1 MLFTSLIAVFIFC
14 LTHIFVT
21 KLKLSAIPR
30 SKWLSIAGGIS
41 VTYIF
46 LQSFPELQEFQ
57 REITHEDIHSLPGI
71 DNLEIYFIALLGL
84 TFFYGL
90 ENKTK
95 KSVESERRPDP
106 GKKEENI
113 GMFWIHISSFA
124 IYNFIIAYLL
134 LHMEEISQLKMITYT
149 IAMSFHFIVTDHS
162 LEDHFET
169 SYKKKGRWLLVTA
182 LFLGWF
188 TSIWMKIPEIYLGII
203 FAFIAGGII
212 MNVLKEELP
221 RERESNLLAFC
232 LGVFLYSLLLFVV
245 K

>member
-1 MLFTSLIAVFIFC
+1 MLLTSLLSVLILC
-14 LTHIFVT
+14 LTHIFVN
-21 KLKLSAIPR
+21 KLKLSGIPR

-57 REITHEDIHSLPGI
+57 REMNHRDIHSIPGI
-71 DNLEIYFIALLGL
+71 VDLEIYFIALLGL

-106 GKKEENI
+106 GKGEENI

-134 LHMEEISQLKMITYT
+134 LHMEEVSKLRMITYT
-149 IAMSFHFIVTDHS
+149 IAMSFHLIVTDHS
-162 LEDHFET
+162 LEDHFKK
-169 SYKKKGRWLLVTA
+169 SYKYKGRWILVAA
-182 LFLGWF
+182 LFLGWL
-188 TSIWMKIPEIYLGII
+188 TSLWLKIPEIYLGMI

-221 RERESNLLAFC
+221 RERDSNLLAFC
-232 LGVFLYSLLLFVV
+232 LGVFFYSLILIFI
-245 K
+245 

>member
-1 MLFTSLIAVFIFC
+1 MILTSLLSILILC
-14 LTHIFVT
+14 LTHIFVN

-57 REITHEDIHSLPGI
+57 LALEHEDIHSIPGI
-71 DNLEIYFIALLGL
+71 AELEIYFIALLGL

-95 KSVESERRPDP
+95 KSVESDRKPDP
-106 GKKEENI
+106 GNGEENT

-134 LHMEEISQLKMITYT
+134 LNKEDVSTLGMITYT
-149 IAMSFHFIVTDHS
+149 IAMSFHLIVTDHS
-162 LEDHFET
+162 LEDHFKN
-169 SYKKKGRWLLVTA
+169 SYQQKGRWILVVA
-182 LFLGWF
+182 LFLGWL
-188 TSIWMKIPEIYLGII
+188 TSLWLIIPKIFLGMI

-221 RERESNLLAFC
+221 RERDSNLTAFC
-232 LGVFLYSLLLFVV
+232 LGVLFYSLILIFV
-245 K
+245 